1 MSNKKKKVIEQ
12 NQTIKDNR
20 VRQKRKSTK
29 GKKVVVQE
37 TTTQN
42 KNIEEQ
48 KSIPKRKRV
57 LTKEEII
64 RKKKKIKNTIRF
76 IILLIIMLGIGAFL
90 CTSKVFKIQEIKIFG
105 NEQIMKEE
113 LQVEDKIG
121 HNIFLISKIKI
132 EKDFKKNPYVK
143 KVTTKKVLPN
153 KL

>member
-1 MSNKKKKVIEQ
+1 MSNKKKKMLEQ

-29 GKKVVVQE
+29 GKKVVAQE

-76 IILLIIMLGIGAFL
+76 IILVIIMLGIGAFL
-90 CTSKVFKIQEIKIFG
+90 CTSKVFKIQEINISG

-132 EKDFKKNPYVK
+132 EKDFKKNPYVYFLYFK
-143 KVTTKKVLPN
+143 YF
-153 KL
+153 